1 MLSIIPAHAEP
12 QLNEVRKLFVE
23 YVDSLGISLGFQHFD
38 QELAE
43 LPGAYAPSEGCLLL
57 ALWNGEV
64 AGCIA
69 LRKLE
74 ENICEMKR
82 LYTRPQFRGL
92 KLGKAL
98 AQAIIAEAKARG
110 YQQMRLDTLRDMLA
124 ARALYVGLGFK
135 QIEAYR
141 YNPEEGVA
149 YMELEL

>member
-1 MLSIIPAHAEP
+1 
-12 QLNEVRKLFVE
+12 
-23 YVDSLGISLGFQHFD
+23 
-38 QELAE
+38 
-43 LPGAYAPSEGCLLL
+43 LLL
-57 ALWNGEV
+57 ALWNAQP

-141 YNPEEGVA
+141 HNPEEGVA
-149 YMELEL
+149 YMELELEGGLRPNAKRYTQMADGKTLKAQCLQSTLNA